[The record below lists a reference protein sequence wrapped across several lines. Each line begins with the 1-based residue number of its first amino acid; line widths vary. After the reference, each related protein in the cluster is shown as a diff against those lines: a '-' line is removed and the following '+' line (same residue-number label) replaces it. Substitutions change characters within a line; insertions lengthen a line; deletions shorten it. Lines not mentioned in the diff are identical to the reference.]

1 MYGERKNWYGGDAMK
16 PWMYFEK
23 LFKCYEVGFKA
34 KTTSRQLERIT
45 PNSSAS
51 KPGTNN
57 NLANQQQIIYLM
69 ICSISFPLVLTKVN
83 CQVLRKLKRSM
94 CNSNSE
100 RTDITSSII
109 KKNIY
114 FIPHSLKTALLNVR
128 ENIKRISI
136 NYEGHNP
143 KQYQTCDDA

>member
-1 MYGERKNWYGGDAMK
+1 
-16 PWMYFEK
+16 MYFEK

-45 PNSSAS
+45 LNSS
-51 KPGTNN
+51 
-57 NLANQQQIIYLM
+57 ANQQQIIYLM

-94 CNSNSE
+94 CNRN
-100 RTDITSSII
+100 T
-109 KKNIY
+109 
-114 FIPHSLKTALLNVR
+114 LLNAR